1 MQPRVPSLAPCSAGP
16 AARPAVP
23 WLSQLLPPPWR
34 ACLTPPPHPAPA
46 APLPPTLHPPPLL
59 QEETAH
65 TAIAELEKLGI
76 KAKTVETLVKAGY
89 HTVESVVYTPRRTL
103 EAIKRLSEAE
113 VTKCL
118 EAAGKL
124 VELGFTTAKEYAIQR
139 SAMLKLTTGSQ
150 ELDKILG
157 GGMETGSM
165 TELFGEFRTGKT
177 QLCHTLAVTCQ
188 LPMDQGGGEGKAL
201 YIDTEGTFRPE
212 RLAEIAT
219 RWGMKRECP
228 SQHSAGAAQPQRSKK
243 ATHALAPPPPLPP
256 PSPPPLQL
264 RTCWTMCPTPRPTP
278 ATTRCSCWSRRQP

>member
-1 MQPRVPSLAPCSAGP
+1 M
-16 AARPAVP
+16 
-23 WLSQLLPPPWR
+23 
-34 ACLTPPPHPAPA
+34 
-46 APLPPTLHPPPLL
+46 
-59 QEETAH
+59 
-65 TAIAELEKLGI
+65 ELEKLGI
-76 KAKTVETLVKAGY
+76 KAKTVETLQKAGY
-89 HTVESVVYTPRRTL
+89 QTVESVVYSPRRAL
-103 EAIKRLSEAE
+103 EQVKGLSEAE

-139 SAMLKLTTGSQ
+139 QSMLKLTTGSAD
-150 ELDKILG
+150 LDKILG

-219 RWGMKRECP
+219 RWGMKR
-228 SQHSAGAAQPQRSKK
+228 A
-243 ATHALAPPPPLPP
+243 
-256 PSPPPLQL
+256 
-264 RTCWTMCPTPRPTP
+264 
-278 ATTRCSCWSRRQP
+278 